1 MLMDIKSRLRNK
13 TFIVSMIAFLVMLIK
28 NYTNIKL
35 PEDFD
40 IMVNMV
46 LSMLVGLGIIIDPTT
61 EGVGDKKIKK

>member
-1 MLMDIKSRLRNK
+1 MDIKSRLRNK